1 MGGGNFVVPAQ
12 TVPDFLDNKLSGNDK
27 VLHAIACQQ
36 SAPNVALSQ
45 KHLYHHQATAWV
57 FMRQNFMSSSRLA

>member
-27 VLHAIACQQ
+27 VLHVVACQQ
-36 SAPNVALSQ
+36 SAPNVGSCLRNNSTTI
-45 KHLYHHQATAWV
+45 KLPLGC
-57 FMRQNFMSSSRLA
+57 SRVKTS